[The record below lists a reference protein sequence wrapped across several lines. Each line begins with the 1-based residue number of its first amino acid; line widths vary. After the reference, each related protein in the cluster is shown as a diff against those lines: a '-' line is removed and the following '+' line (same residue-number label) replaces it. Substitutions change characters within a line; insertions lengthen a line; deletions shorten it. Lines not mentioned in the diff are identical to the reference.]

1 MTTMRS
7 LKKEGAGLGL
17 ANHFMISVV
26 FTSIAIASSKESA
39 PGGEGGTILFLRCV
53 IAIDVVNR
61 EVLAVSVRLV
71 GLLTAFPPW
80 GVWDD
85 DRKHFVQCYR
95 ACYFG
100 VFTVDKKSSSC
111 REC

>member
-1 MTTMRS
+1 MAREVRFYFTNCVTYRTFT
-7 LKKEGAGLGL
+7 L
-17 ANHFMISVV
+17 A
-26 FTSIAIASSKESA
+26 
-39 PGGEGGTILFLRCV
+39 

-111 REC
+111 RDSVDCHFVIDQSEITS